1 MAQKLICRHNMN
13 ILNALTDT
21 KTRTPAGYAL
31 LGLLFIQ
38 LFVIVVLPNHWQS
51 LFYDICLSI
60 IILVLGFTLIKW
72 KKGLI
77 LLLVTL
83 VTLEYISKFFN
94 LDMLNTVVLL
104 FDILLLI
111 IVIAIY
117 ILQTSQAK
125 KVNASVILQSINGY
139 LLLALASSLL
149 IIIILRYDAG
159 AFSFPDSY
167 DSVNLKL
174 GEAQYL
180 GLVTISTLGYGD
192 IIPLAPI
199 ARSVTTLIAVSG
211 QLYIAIIIALL
222 VGKFTNLNNR

>member
-1 MAQKLICRHNMN
+1 MK
-13 ILNALTDT
+13 ILNVLTDS

-31 LGLLFIQ
+31 LGVLFIQ
-38 LFVIVVLPNHWQS
+38 LFVIAVLPYHWQS
-51 LFYDICLSI
+51 LLYEICVTI
-60 IILVLGFTLIKW
+60 IFVVLGFTLIKW

-77 LLLVTL
+77 LLLVTI
-83 VTLEYISKFFN
+83 VALEYISKFFN
-94 LDMLNTVVLL
+94 LDMLNTMVLL
-104 FDILLLI
+104 FEILLLI

-117 ILQTSQAK
+117 IIQTSQAK

-139 LLLALASSLL
+139 LLLGLVSSLL
-149 IIIILRYDAG
+149 IIIIMRYYAV

-167 DSVNLKL
+167 NSVNLKL

-211 QLYIAIIIALL
+211 QLYLAIIIALL
-222 VGKFTNLNNR
+222 VGKFTNLNNS

>member
-1 MAQKLICRHNMN
+1 MK
-13 ILNALTDT
+13 ILNALTDS

-38 LFVIVVLPNHWQS
+38 LFVIAVLPNHWQS
-51 LFYDICLSI
+51 LLYEICLTI
-60 IILVLGFTLIKW
+60 IILLLGFTLIKW

-117 ILQTSQAK
+117 IMQTSQAK

-139 LLLALASSLL
+139 LLLGLASSLL
-149 IIIILRYDAG
+149 IIIILRYDAS

-167 DSVNLKL
+167 NSVNLKL
-174 GEAQYL
+174 SEAQYL

-192 IIPLAPI
+192 IIPMAPI

-222 VGKFTNLNNR
+222 VGKFTSLNNS